1 MTVTISLFLDVI
13 VSVLLVA
20 TIVYGAMLNRRLT
33 GLRSNKAE
41 LEALIHSFGEACA
54 RAEAGVKTLR
64 SATDEATRL
73 QAYLDRS
80 QALRDDLSF
89 LLDRG
94 SSLADR
100 LEGGVRSARAEPA
113 RPMASVASDP
123 EPAPGRF
130 GRAAGRG
137 AAAAPA
143 PVAEPEPMPSAA
155 PRMRPLRERAAAM
168 TEPAAPAP
176 VAQPEPVAMD
186 AAERAAERLAQRVTL
201 GDRPQRVGRPERPV
215 RERSALRAALS
226 QAASAPVPAGGE
238 PAGEPAVRS
247 KAERELLQALRT
259 RR

>member
-13 VSVLLVA
+13 VAVLLVA

-100 LEGGVRSARAEPA
+100 LEGGVRSARAEPV

-130 GRAAGRG
+130 GRAAGR
-137 AAAAPA
+137 AAAAP
-143 PVAEPEPMPSAA
+143 PPIAEPEPMPAAA

-176 VAQPEPVAMD
+176 APEPVAMD

-226 QAASAPVPAGGE
+226 QATSAPVPAGGE
-238 PAGEPAVRS
+238 AAGEPAVRS

>member
-1 MTVTISLFLDVI
+1 VTISLFADVI
-13 VSVLLVA
+13 VAILLVV
-20 TIVYGAMLNRRLT
+20 TLIYSAMLNRRLT

-100 LEGGVRSARAEPA
+100 LEGGVRSARTETAP
-113 RPMASVASDP
+113 RPMASDP
-123 EPAPGRF
+123 EPTSGRF
-130 GRAAGRG
+130 GRSPRGEPAGRP
-137 AAAAPA
+137 AAAPP
-143 PVAEPEPMPSAA
+143 PVAEPELPN
-155 PRMRPLRERAAAM
+155 PRMRPLRERAGTVVEPPAAAM
-168 TEPAAPAP
+168 PDPMAL
-176 VAQPEPVAMD
+176 D
-186 AAERAAERLAQRVTL
+186 AERAAERLAQRVTL
-201 GDRPQRVGRPERPV
+201 GDRAPRAGRPERPV
-215 RERSALRAALS
+215 RERSALRAALA
-226 QAASAPVPAGGE
+226 QAAGTPIATPAVGGE
-238 PAGEPAVRS
+238 PSIAEPAPRS